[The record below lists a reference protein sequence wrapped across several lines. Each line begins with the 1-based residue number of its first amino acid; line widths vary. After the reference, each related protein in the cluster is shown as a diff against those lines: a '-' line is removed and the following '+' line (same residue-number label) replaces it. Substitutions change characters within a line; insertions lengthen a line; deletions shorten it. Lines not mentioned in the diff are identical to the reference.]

1 MEIKRVPVSIYAE
14 STPNPA
20 VMKFVANKML
30 IDQDHVEFRNIEEAQ
45 PSPLAVKLFH
55 FPFVKEV
62 FISSNFVALHKFN
75 VVEWDDVAQEIRQF
89 LTDWITSGQPILTGP
104 VAPRKDEESGVQAIT
119 MDSLPTDLGEIEQ
132 RIVEVL
138 DEFVRPAVAQDGGNI
153 AFVSYANKIVTV
165 QLQGACSGCPS
176 STLTLQSGIKN
187 ILQRMLPTLIDDV
200 VAA

>member
-89 LTDWITSGQPILTGP
+89 LTDWITSGQ
-104 VAPRKDEESGVQAIT
+104 S
-119 MDSLPTDLGEIEQ
+119 
-132 RIVEVL
+132 
-138 DEFVRPAVAQDGGNI
+138 
-153 AFVSYANKIVTV
+153 
-165 QLQGACSGCPS
+165 
-176 STLTLQSGIKN
+176 
-187 ILQRMLPTLIDDV
+187 V
-200 VAA
+200 V